1 MSLDDYRI
9 GVRYTQTGSVSI
21 QLPLIATAG
30 EIEYK
35 FKDEEGNAALNN
47 ITIVASGSDL
57 IDGDTTAIMNR
68 NYMAIGLY
76 NDGVSNWHIE
86 SYLLIRSIMAYIPEL
101 LAFEETLAS
110 TYDLSNGATTFTS
123 SDISDYNKFNLQ
135 FSYSEIQGENVFVIE
150 QSIDNVN
157 WIEISETYDLVNGTG
172 TFIIDKSEF
181 TAKYVRVNLDTA
193 TAGTLTITLLA
204 KR

>member
-1 MSLDDYRI
+1 
-9 GVRYTQTGSVSI
+9 
-21 QLPLIATAG
+21 
-30 EIEYK
+30 
-35 FKDEEGNAALNN
+35 
-47 ITIVASGSDL
+47 
-57 IDGDTTAIMNR
+57 
-68 NYMAIGLY
+68 
-76 NDGVSNWHIE
+76 
-86 SYLLIRSIMAYIPEL
+86 MAYIPEL

-110 TYDLSNGATTFTS
+110 LYDLSNGATTFTS

-150 QSIDNVN
+150 QSTDNVN